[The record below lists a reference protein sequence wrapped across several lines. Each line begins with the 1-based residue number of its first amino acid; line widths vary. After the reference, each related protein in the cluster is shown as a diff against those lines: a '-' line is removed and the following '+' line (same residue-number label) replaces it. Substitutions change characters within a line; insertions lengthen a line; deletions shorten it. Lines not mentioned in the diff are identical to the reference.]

1 MPGKSIQIKDVAKIS
16 SIPDSCTKTSA
27 NNSETEIPS
36 TKASRSASDLKL
48 QNMFFIAS
56 RLAKTE

>member
-27 NNSETEIPS
+27 HNSETEIPS
-36 TKASRSASDLKL
+36 TKASHSASDLKL
-48 QNMFFIAS
+48 QSMFFNS
-56 RLAKTE
+56 